1 MKKTVFMIMAGICLL
16 CAAAVNTNA
25 ANAADAKKLVGAW
38 DVTVADAPYGYQ
50 NFVVTV
56 KEKNKQYLLDIKGD
70 DLDLKDQKFS
80 EKDGRLSGEVY
91 VGEYVKITVWEENGK
106 VKGLADTS
114 MGALTMDMK
123 KKTTKK

>member
-1 MKKTVFMIMAGICLL
+1 MAGICLL